1 MDQWAAGRGGFNA
14 GCCCCGEVE
23 RGSGGA
29 DGEDAVFDAGGEEVV
44 DGGVGDGEAVGLDEG
59 ARLGGDV
66 VEFGLE
72 VGGVRHLV
80 LV

>member
-1 MDQWAAGRGGFNA
+1 MDQRAVGRGGFDA
-14 GCCCCGEVE
+14 GGCGGGEVE
-23 RGSGGA
+23 GGSGGA

-44 DGGVGDGEAVGLDEG
+44 DGGVGDGEAVGLDES
-59 ARLGGDV
+59 ARLGGDA
-66 VEFGLE
+66 VELGLE